1 MTDTFELRPGHLN
14 GDGMTDPFEH
24 HEQLVRLRQAGVLSQ
39 AEFEREKAHLLD
51 GVTASAPA
59 LASRRSGRRFWGG
72 LAALTLAAGLGAVSA
87 LGIVQDWGL
96 QGLTSAAPSA
106 PNPVANTPVRADIS
120 PESLRQ
126 SPPERQVQL
135 AMHAVFGGRE
145 PIVQTRDG
153 AVYHYRRG
161 QLVWTPTGAVL
172 VAPGAHAQ
180 ALPATTGTLGVFYL
194 KEEQGAFR
202 VEGRWPQALDGAIMG
217 DPPEW
222 EISTAFGAAP
232 VIVSTA
238 GGVWQGVRCETTT
251 LTELAA
257 SGPVNLIAF
266 RAIYDNTGAA
276 RDGGEVASIKGAI
289 SNIVADKSFD
299 VDFTGSRSFTQRYGR
314 FGQRY
319 QRLDADPTQTMP
331 DC

>member
-1 MTDTFELRPGHLN
+1 
-14 GDGMTDPFEH
+14 MTDPFEH

-72 LAALTLAAGLGAVSA
+72 LAALTLAAGLGAGLA

-126 SPPERQVQL
+126 SPPER
-135 AMHAVFGGRE
+135 
-145 PIVQTRDG
+145 
-153 AVYHYRRG
+153 
-161 QLVWTPTGAVL
+161 
-172 VAPGAHAQ
+172 
-180 ALPATTGTLGVFYL
+180 
-194 KEEQGAFR
+194 
-202 VEGRWPQALDGAIMG
+202 
-217 DPPEW
+217 
-222 EISTAFGAAP
+222 
-232 VIVSTA
+232 
-238 GGVWQGVRCETTT
+238 
-251 LTELAA
+251 
-257 SGPVNLIAF
+257 
-266 RAIYDNTGAA
+266 
-276 RDGGEVASIKGAI
+276 
-289 SNIVADKSFD
+289 
-299 VDFTGSRSFTQRYGR
+299 R